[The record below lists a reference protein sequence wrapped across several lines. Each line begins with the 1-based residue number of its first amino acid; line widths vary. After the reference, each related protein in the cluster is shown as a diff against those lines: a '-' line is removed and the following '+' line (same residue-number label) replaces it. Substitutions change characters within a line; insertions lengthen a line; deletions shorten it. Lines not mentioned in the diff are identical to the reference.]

1 MNYNFELI
9 EIMHLASQAIMSN
22 DDTVKRIALGD
33 IYHAVKSAIRGTS
46 AATEEEILEAA
57 TEPPVTVGCP
67 SLVPPRVIPHDEPA
81 AEVPRNKAKDAA
93 KRGEVRAA
101 KTPMTVVFQTKVND
115 DRVLSAEIN
124 SETADHRTAAYLF
137 DGPHVVC
144 KIEFFDQYQGRNW
157 AYLIVRRALNG
168 LMSKAG
174 KAARHR
180 KLAAKRLTEQR
191 GKDSAAPVEEE
202 ANRA

>member
-1 MNYNFELI
+1 MNYNFELF

-22 DDTVKRIALGD
+22 DDTVKRIAIGD
-33 IYHAVKSAIRGTS
+33 IHHAAKSAI
-46 AATEEEILEAA
+46 AAANDGAA
-57 TEPPVTVGCP
+57 GVRALPGCP
-67 SLVPPRVIPHDEPA
+67 SLMPSKVIPHDEPA
-81 AEVPRNKAKDAA
+81 AEVPRRAAKDAA
-93 KRGEVRAA
+93 IRGEVRAA
-101 KTPMTVVFQTKVND
+101 KTPMTVVFQTKID
-115 DRVLSAEIN
+115 DNRELSAEIN

-157 AYLIVRRALNG
+157 DYPIVRRALNG

-180 KLAAKRLTEQR
+180 KLATKRLMEQR
-191 GKDSAAPVEEE
+191 GKDSAAPVKEE
-202 ANRA
+202 AANG